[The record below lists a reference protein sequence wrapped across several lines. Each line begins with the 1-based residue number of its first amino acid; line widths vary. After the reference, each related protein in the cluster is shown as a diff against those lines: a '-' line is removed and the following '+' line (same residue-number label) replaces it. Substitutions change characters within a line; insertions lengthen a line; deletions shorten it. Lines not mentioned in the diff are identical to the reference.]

1 MSRNRIYNST
11 NPAQRPDKFKRA
23 LCLCSAGLLRSPT
36 LSYILQSNFSRN
48 CRAAGVVPAFALI
61 VVDDVL
67 LSWADEVWCV
77 SDSVTQTLWA
87 LAEQNKWEGILAN
100 KTIITMDIPDQF
112 EYMDDVLVKIIT
124 TSVNSIITSNTL
136 PA

>member
-1 MSRNRIYNST
+1 MSRNRIHNSG
-11 NPAQRPDKFKRA
+11 NPFQRPDKFKRA

-36 LSYILQSNFSRN
+36 LSYILQSKFSRN

-67 LSWADEVWCV
+67 ISWADEVWCV
-77 SDSVTQTLWA
+77 SHSVTQTLWA
-87 LAEQNKWEGILAN
+87 LAEQNKWEDILAN
-100 KTIITMDIPDQF
+100 TTIITMDIPDQF
-112 EYMDDVLVKIIT
+112 EYMDDKLVDIMTK
-124 TSVNSIITSNTL
+124 SVNSIITSNKL

>member
-1 MSRNRIYNST
+1 MSRNRIHNSQ
-11 NPAQRPDKFKRA
+11 NPHQRPDKFKRA

-36 LSYILQSNFSRN
+36 LSYILQTKFSRN

-61 VVDDVL
+61 MVDDVL

-77 SDSVTQTLWA
+77 SDTVKQSLWA
-87 LAEQNKWEGILAN
+87 YAEQNKWEEILAH
-100 KTIITMDIPDQF
+100 KTIITMDIPDQY
-112 EYMDDVLVKIIT
+112 EYMDDTLVKLIT
-124 TSVNSIITSNTL
+124 VRVNSILASNNL